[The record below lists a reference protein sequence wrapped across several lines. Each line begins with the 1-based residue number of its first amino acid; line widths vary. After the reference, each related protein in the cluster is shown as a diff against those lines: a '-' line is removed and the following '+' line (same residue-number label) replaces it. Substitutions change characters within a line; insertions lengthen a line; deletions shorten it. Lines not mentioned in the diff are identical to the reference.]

1 MCRKKIL
8 FVLLL
13 LPFLVFMS
21 TDEEEH
27 SSGFADFLGKTVN
40 FIILF
45 GGLTYLLYK
54 PIRTFLEKR
63 GQDIKLSLREAEDSK
78 KEAERKLKEIE
89 SQLAGLEKEI
99 EKIMKEAENEGRKER
114 DMTLHL
120 AQQETER
127 IKHFA
132 KQEIDAIISAG
143 IRGLREYTAVL
154 ATALAEERIKKKMT
168 PEFQSL
174 MIDRSIEK
182 LSELDE
188 KSDSGQKVQS
198 RAG

>member
-1 MCRKKIL
+1 
-8 FVLLL
+8 
-13 LPFLVFMS
+13 
-21 TDEEEH
+21 
-27 SSGFADFLGKTVN
+27 
-40 FIILF
+40 
-45 GGLTYLLYK
+45 
-54 PIRTFLEKR
+54 
-63 GQDIKLSLREAEDSK
+63 
-78 KEAERKLKEIE
+78 
-89 SQLAGLEKEI
+89 LEKEI
-99 EKIMKEAENEGRKER
+99 KKIMKEAENEGRKER

-127 IKHFA
+127 IKHYA
-132 KQEIDAIISAG
+132 KQEIDAIIGAG

-174 MIDRSIEK
+174 MIDRSIER

>member
-1 MCRKKIL
+1 MDRKKIL

-21 TDEEEH
+21 SDEKEH
-27 SSGFADFLGKTVN
+27 SSGFADLLGKTVN

-54 PIRTFLEKR
+54 PIRYFLEKR
-63 GQDIKLSLREAEDSK
+63 GQDIKLSLREAEESK

-89 SQLAGLEKEI
+89 SRLSGLEKEI
-99 EKIMKEAENEGRKER
+99 EKLMKEAEDEGRKER
-114 DMTLHL
+114 DITLQL

-132 KQEIDAIISAG
+132 KQEIDAIIRAG

-154 ATALAEERIKKKMT
+154 ATTLAEERIKKKLS
-168 PEFQSL
+168 PESQSL
-174 MIDRSIEK
+174 MIDRSIER

-188 KSDSGQKVQS
+188 KSDSSQKVQS

>member
-1 MCRKKIL
+1 MDRKKIL

-13 LPFLVFMS
+13 LPFFVFMS

-40 FIILF
+40 FVILF

-89 SQLAGLEKEI
+89 SRLAGLEKEI

-114 DMTLHL
+114 NMTLHL

-127 IKHFA
+127 IKHYT

-174 MIDRSIEK
+174 MIDRSIER